1 MKLAHIS
8 DTHLGY
14 YAYGK
19 TAQGRLN
26 QREVDVRISF
36 ERCLLAIQ
44 ERDPDIVVHSG
55 DFFHVVRPSN
65 YSLIAAYKALSKFQ
79 AKRMGKPFVIIGG
92 NHDTPQSAEST
103 NILRLF
109 EDIEGVYVETESAK
123 QIEVGDASV
132 LCVPNK
138 SLSARENVSWAPPTR
153 AKHSILVTHGILD
166 QCKLDRFDFEL
177 TETRPD
183 DWTYVA
189 LGDWHVHQP
198 YGRNICYAGSTDF
211 TSTNIWEE
219 SARQKGWIW
228 FDTEAGQLEFVS
240 VETRKVI
247 DLPVI
252 DAAEMTAEQLGT
264 KLLTQVQWREEDLP
278 IVRQRVLNVHQETR
292 RELSL
297 SLIREIDSKALYYR
311 LALQAPSA
319 ITTGPARQGQAASLE
334 SCWEGHIDATPL
346 AAAVDMTKLKQLGL
360 DLLQEVVEIEAT
372 PVEA

>member
-26 QREVDVRISF
+26 QREVDVCATF
-36 ERCLLAIQ
+36 QRCLTAIE
-44 ERDPDIVVHSG
+44 ERDPDLVIHSG

-65 YSLIAAYKALSKFQ
+65 YSLIAAYKLLSKFQ
-79 AKRMGKPFVIIGG
+79 HKRMGKPFVIIGG

-103 NILRLF
+103 NILKLF
-109 EDIEGVYVETESAK
+109 EDIEGVYIETDSGREL
-123 QIEVGDASV
+123 QVGDASI
-132 LCVPNK
+132 LCIPHK
-138 SLSARENVSWAPPTR
+138 SIKAKEGISWARPAN
-153 AKHSILVTHGILD
+153 AKNAILTLHGIADATKLD
-166 QCKLDRFDFEL
+166 QFDFEL
-177 TETRPD
+177 SEARPD

-189 LGDWHVHQP
+189 LGDFHIHQE

-219 SARQKGWIW
+219 SSSPKGWVW
-228 FDTEAGQLEFVS
+228 FDTDNGRLEFVP
-240 VETRKVI
+240 VKTRPVL
-247 DLPVI
+247 DLPPI
-252 DAAEMTAEQLGT
+252 DAEDLTAEELGA
-264 KLLTQVQWREEDLP
+264 KLLDNARWAGEELP

-297 SLIREIDSKALYYR
+297 PLVRSIDSRALHYR
-311 LALQAPSA
+311 LAMQAPA
-319 ITTGPARQGQAASLE
+319 TIGFGQKHGQVASLE
-334 SCWEGHIDATPL
+334 DCWQAHIDASPL
-346 AAAVDMTKLKQLGL
+346 SASLDKVRLKELGL
-360 DLLQEVVEIEAT
+360 ELLQEVAEDEAT